1 MTYPGLDVLRGIA
14 AIAIV
19 GRHLGLFPTTK
30 AASALLHFTD
40 TGVAVFG
47 TISGFLLASSLTDR
61 PVGIGAF
68 ICKRAKRLLPM
79 YFFWSLVYI
88 VLTMVYDILFDGGTI
103 GAKFTQWGFWR
114 AAILTGNASNHLW
127 FLIWLFYWS
136 VLLRLVWP
144 VVKRPYV
151 ALPLCLVSLWSAAF
165 GAGDFNYY
173 AMRLLAFLLLGIFM
187 FSVQPFLRRV
197 SIGVWLF
204 CGGLACV
211 GHFLL
216 STWNTKFLWD
226 AFVVV
231 SVLSLACGQS
241 FSAGLIGW
249 WLGHVSLGVYLI
261 HPLFAVGCAFVAK
274 RFFEAPYNLLL
285 LFLDW
290 SLVVLLS
297 CVSVIVMKKF
307 SRRFVWLEQ
316 IC

>member
-1 MTYPGLDVLRGIA
+1 MKYIGLDLLRGIA

-61 PVGIGAF
+61 PVGVWAF
-68 ICKRAKRLLPM
+68 IGKRAKRLLPM
-79 YFFWSLVYI
+79 YFFWSLVYV
-88 VLTMVYDILFDGGTI
+88 VLTMFYDILFDGGAI
-103 GAKFTQWGFWR
+103 GAKFTHWGFWR
-114 AAILTGNASNHLW
+114 SVILTGNASNHLW

-173 AMRLLAFLLLGIFM
+173 AIRLLAFLLLGIFM

-197 SIGVWLF
+197 SIGIWLF

-226 AFVVV
+226 AVLTIFVVQV
-231 SVLSLACGQS
+231 FLRVDWGQSNVCRFVGDNSLA
-241 FSAGLIGW
+241 L
-249 WLGHVSLGVYLI
+249 YLI
-261 HPLFAVGCAFVAK
+261 HPAVAVGMACVVRMFS
-274 RFFEAPYNLLL
+274 RNPYSATVIVI
-285 LFLDW
+285 DW
-290 SLVVLLS
+290 ILVVA
-297 CVSVIVMKKF
+297 VSYAVIVLLRKKLLT
-307 SRRFVWLEQ
+307 SAWQKMV
-316 IC
+316 